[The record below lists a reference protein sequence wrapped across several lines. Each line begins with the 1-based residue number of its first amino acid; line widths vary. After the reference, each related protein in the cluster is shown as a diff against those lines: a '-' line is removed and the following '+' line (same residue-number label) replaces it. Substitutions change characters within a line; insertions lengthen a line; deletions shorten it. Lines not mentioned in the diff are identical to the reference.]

1 MSPQQNYFLFWKRI
15 WSSTN
20 TFINLIQ
27 IRFINVLINVFLVFI
42 LYHMS
47 LDFLFENMCKT
58 CVYLHF
64 KIEFFF
70 KICAQNI
77 WIFKLRACINVHVIF
92 PSILML
98 NTQKIT
104 WSAYNCNKS
113 LNIMNFNFFLKWTK
127 NET

>member
-1 MSPQQNYFLFWKRI
+1 MSLQQNHYLFWKHI

-47 LDFLFENMCKT
+47 LDSLLQNMCKT

-64 KIEFFF
+64 KIKKNF
-70 KICAQNI
+70 KMCAKNI
-77 WIFKLRACINVHVIF
+77 
-92 PSILML
+92 
-98 NTQKIT
+98 
-104 WSAYNCNKS
+104 
-113 LNIMNFNFFLKWTK
+113 
-127 NET
+127 